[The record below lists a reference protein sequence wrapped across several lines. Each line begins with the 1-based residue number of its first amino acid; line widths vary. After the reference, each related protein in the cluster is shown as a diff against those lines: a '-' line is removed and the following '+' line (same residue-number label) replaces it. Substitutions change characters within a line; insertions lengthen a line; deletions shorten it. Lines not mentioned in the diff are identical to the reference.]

1 MATVLILGAT
11 SDIGQAIAVRYAKSG
26 YHLQLAARDSA
37 DLQSLSS
44 DCSIRYS
51 INCSTHSFNAT
62 AFDTHEAFFRSLAV
76 VPDITVLVF
85 GYMDT
90 NEATTT
96 DQLKLLNTIH
106 VNYTGAVSILNI
118 ISRTYKS
125 LGTGSIAGISSVAG
139 ERGRATNYVY
149 GSAKAGLT
157 AYLSGLRN
165 EMFAHHV
172 HVASILPGFVYT
184 KMTENMKL
192 PALLTAT
199 PQQVADTVYAAVD
212 KKKNVVYVKWFW
224 RWIMY
229 IIKAIPEFM
238 FKKMKL

>member
-1 MATVLILGAT
+1 MSTVLILGAT
-11 SDIGQAIAVRYAKSG
+11 SDIGQAIAVRFAKQG
-26 YHLQLAARDSA
+26 YDLQLAARDA
-37 DLQSLSS
+37 GDLSSLST
-44 DCSIRYS
+44 DCSIRF
-51 INCSTHSFNAT
+51 NVHCTTHSFDAT
-62 AFDTHEAFFRSLAV
+62 AFDTHASFFSSLPA
-76 VPDITVLVF
+76 VPDISILVF
-85 GYMDT
+85 GYMDS
-90 NEATTT
+90 NEATTG
-96 DQLKLLNTIH
+96 DQKKLLNTVH
-106 VNYTGAVSILNI
+106 VNFTGAVSILNI
-118 ISRTYKS
+118 ISREYKKRNA
-125 LGTGSIAGISSVAG
+125 GTIAGISSVAG
-139 ERGRATNYVY
+139 ERGRATNYIY

-165 EMFAHHV
+165 EMFAYHV

-184 KMTENMKL
+184 KMTEDMKL

-199 PQQVADTVYAAVD
+199 PQLVAETVYTAVQ

>member
-1 MATVLILGAT
+1 MASVLILGAT
-11 SDIGQAIAVRYAKSG
+11 SDIGQAIAARFARAG
-26 YHLQLAARDSA
+26 FNLQLAARNTE

-44 DCSIRYS
+44 DCAIRFNIRS
-51 INCSTHSFNAT
+51 STHRFDAT
-62 AFDTHEAFFRSLAV
+62 AFDTHAAFFQGL
-76 VPDITVLVF
+76 PEIPEITILVF

-90 NEATTT
+90 NEAATS
-96 DQLKLLNTIH
+96 DQQKLLNTVH

-118 ISRTYKS
+118 ISRVYKAR
-125 LGTGSIAGISSVAG
+125 GTGTIAGISSVAG

-165 EMFAHHV
+165 EMFIHGV
-172 HVASILPGFVYT
+172 HVATILPGFVYT
-184 KMTENMKL
+184 RMTENMKL
-192 PALLTAT
+192 PALLTAA
-199 PQQVADTVYAAVD
+199 PAQVADTVFLAVS

-238 FKKMKL
+238 FKKMTL